1 MYTNIYKQLIQI
13 HFKSIFQSAD
23 PLLLTVDMP
32 TCPDR
37 MVALPEPKGFM
48 SEYVMEVCNG
58 DQEMLCNED
67 SRVVTK
73 SEVVINYLR
82 FVDSHT

>member
-1 MYTNIYKQLIQI
+1 MYMSIYKQLIQI
-13 HFKSIFQSAD
+13 HFKSMFQSAG
-23 PLLLTVDMP
+23 PLLLTVDVP
-32 TCPDR
+32 SCPDR

-48 SEYVMEVCNG
+48 SEYVMEACDG
-58 DQEMLCNED
+58 EQGMLCNED